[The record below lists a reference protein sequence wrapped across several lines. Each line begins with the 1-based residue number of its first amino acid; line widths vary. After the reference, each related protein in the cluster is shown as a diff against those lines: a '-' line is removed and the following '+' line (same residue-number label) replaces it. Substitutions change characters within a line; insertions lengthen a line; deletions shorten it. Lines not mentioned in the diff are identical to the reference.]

1 MGSQVMTFRL
11 HSDDKAKLDELLA
24 REGINLAQW
33 VRQQIAQAQVPAPVG
48 AVHVEAEAVCKETAR
63 LREEKDR
70 TVLLSPE
77 TMTVFQYLFSQC
89 VDRWPEYRASNGLA
103 EWLADSVF
111 SFYALNGRILGISL
125 GPYAAGSLGAT
136 PMLRTLLSQAIH
148 DFLQGAA
155 RL

>member
-1 MGSQVMTFRL
+1 MTFRL
-11 HSDDKAKLDELLA
+11 RSEDKAKLDELLA

-33 VRQQIAQAQVPAPVG
+33 VRQQIAGAQLAARGG
-48 AVHVEAEAVCKETAR
+48 AVHVEAEAPRKEIAR

-70 TVLLSPE
+70 IVLLSPE
-77 TMTVFQYLFSQC
+77 TMTVLRYLFSQC
-89 VDRWPEYRASNGLA
+89 VDRWPEYQASNGLA

-111 SFYALNGRILGISL
+111 SFYALNGRTLGISL
-125 GPYAAGSLGAT
+125 GPYTAGSLGAT

-155 RL
+155 RP